1 LLQEASLLVDNQYT
15 QSKNNV
21 SIFNEDLWPMHVRQ
35 LKEMVVNSEC
45 LLQEDF
51 WQVNKPMHAKQKEC
65 LFFQWRLMTNAWKEL
80 KGMVLRWMI

>member
-1 LLQEASLLVDNQYT
+1 
-15 QSKNNV
+15 
-21 SIFNEDLWPMHVRQ
+21 
-35 LKEMVVNSEC
+35 

-65 LFFQWRLMTNAWKEL
+65 LFFQWRLMTNAWKAL